1 MTVYALEQANDPPSL
16 FVRSGEIV
24 RIREDEAGR
33 PITEA
38 VTEAI
43 LRNRMSQV
51 ANFVRCTRQGTI
63 SVVPPIHIPKDILA
77 LGTWKFP
84 PLVSVVEIPVLR
96 ADGSILDKRGYDR
109 ATRLYY
115 WPKVGLTVPTIP
127 ENPSRQQIKQALALI
142 DEAIGEFPYS
152 DQASRANTLALLL
165 TPLIRHAI
173 RGQVPLGLLDAPQQ
187 GTGKSLLGKVVS
199 LLASG
204 RDAAM
209 MAAPDSDEEW
219 RKRITATLY
228 AGATVIV
235 IDNIEGRLS
244 APSLAS
250 ALTAD
255 TWRDRILGVS
265 KMVDVPN
272 RATWLATGNNIRLG
286 GDLGRRCYWI
296 RLDAKSA
303 TPWTGRKYRHP
314 KLAEWVAEHRG
325 ELVAAML
332 TLVRAW
338 YAAGRPSAA
347 TTTLGGFEEWC
358 ETIGGVLALAGV
370 SGFLENLPE
379 LYEVADEES
388 AEWESFLR
396 ALEGKYSRGTFTTAT
411 VVNDLAS
418 HQSPLLESLPG
429 DLADTWHG
437 FQPQTSFNRR
447 LGKALAMRTERRYGP
462 DQHRIEHVR
471 QERSAQVWR
480 VVSDSRKPTDVAG
493 SEEPTV
499 VMA

>member
-1 MTVYALEQANDPPSL
+1 
-16 FVRSGEIV
+16 
-24 RIREDEAGR
+24 
-33 PITEA
+33 
-38 VTEAI
+38 
-43 LRNRMSQV
+43 
-51 ANFVRCTRQGTI
+51 
-63 SVVPPIHIPKDILA
+63 
-77 LGTWKFP
+77 
-84 PLVSVVEIPVLR
+84 
-96 ADGSILDKRGYDR
+96 
-109 ATRLYY
+109 
-115 WPKVGLTVPTIP
+115 
-127 ENPSRQQIKQALALI
+127 
-142 DEAIGEFPYS
+142 
-152 DQASRANTLALLL
+152 
-165 TPLIRHAI
+165 
-173 RGQVPLGLLDAPQQ
+173 
-187 GTGKSLLGKVVS
+187 
-199 LLASG
+199 
-204 RDAAM
+204 M

-228 AGATVIV
+228 SGATVIV
-235 IDNIEGRLS
+235 IDNIEGRLA

-265 KMVDVPN
+265 KILDVPN

-303 TPWTGRKYRHP
+303 TPWTGRKYQHP
-314 KLAEWVAEHRG
+314 KLATWVAEHRG

-338 YAAGRPSAA
+338 YAAGRPSAS

-358 ETIGGVLALAGV
+358 ETIGGILAVAGV
-370 SGFLENLPE
+370 AGFLENLSE

-396 ALEGKYSRGTFTTAT
+396 ALEGKYGGGTFTTAA
-411 VVNDLAS
+411 VVNHFAS
-418 HQSPLLESLPG
+418 NPSLLESLPG
-429 DLADTWHG
+429 DLANTWHG

-447 LGKALAMRTERRYGP
+447 LGKALALRTERRYGP

-480 VVSDSRKPTDVAG
+480 VASDSRNPADATG

-499 VMA
+499 VMV